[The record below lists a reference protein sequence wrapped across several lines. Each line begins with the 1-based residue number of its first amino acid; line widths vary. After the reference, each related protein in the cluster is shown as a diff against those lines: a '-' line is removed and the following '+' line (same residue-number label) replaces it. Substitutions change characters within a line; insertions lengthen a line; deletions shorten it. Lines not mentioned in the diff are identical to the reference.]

1 MTVQPSATLA
11 AALWPARAGGRS
23 ARAVTLAIL
32 GSALIALSAQIR
44 VPLEPVP
51 VTMQTFAVLVVAMAY
66 GLRLGVATVALYL
79 AEGAL
84 GLPVFAGGAGG
95 IAVLFGPTGGY
106 LAGFVVAAAIV
117 GALADRGFGRGFAST
132 AFAMLLGNVAIYGP
146 GLAVLG
152 ALIGYDKAVAVGLAP
167 FVLGDALKLA
177 LAACVMPAA
186 WRLVGRRG

>member
-1 MTVQPSATLA
+1 MTLPPSATLA
-11 AALWPARAGGRS
+11 AALWPARPGRRS
-23 ARAVTLAIL
+23 ARAAVLAIL

-66 GLRLGVATVALYL
+66 GLRLGTATVALYL

-95 IAVLFGPTGGY
+95 VAVLLGPTGGY
-106 LAGFVVAAAIV
+106 LAGFVAAAAIV
-117 GALADRGFGRGFAST
+117 GALAERGWDRSLAST
-132 AFAMLLGNVAIYGP
+132 AFAMLLGNLAIYGP

>member
-1 MTVQPSATLA
+1 MSDQPSATLA
-11 AALWPARAGGRS
+11 AALWPSRSNAAPMRAL
-23 ARAVTLAIL
+23 VLAIL

-44 VPLEPVP
+44 VPLAPVP
-51 VTMQTFAVLVVAMAY
+51 VTMQTFAVLILAMAY
-66 GLRLGVATVALYL
+66 GRRLGVATVALYL

-117 GALADRGFGRGFAST
+117 GALAERGWGRSLTST
-132 AFAMLLGNVAIYGP
+132 AFAMLLGNLAIYGP

-152 ALIGYDKAVAVGLAP
+152 ALIGYREAVAVGFVPFLA
-167 FVLGDALKLA
+167 GDALKLA
-177 LAACVMPAA
+177 LAACALPAA
-186 WRLVGRRG
+186 WRMARTK